1 MIMNWITVGIA
12 LPCLVFVLILLLA
25 GKKRYG
31 TGYAAL
37 NKKEFPLRD
46 MMYMGAYWG
55 YDILKEKHLDLAP
68 RQVERAR
75 QIYGQM
81 SGPREVENKVRL
93 FYIHKLTLL
102 ALLIGA
108 ASLIGL
114 MTAVQGLSAGEA
126 PKPVPVSEMERPK
139 FLEGDKEITY
149 QVVAENEKPEEEA
162 AKDKKKAANQTD
174 AKVKIAI
181 PRQDP
186 TQAELKEALII
197 AKKNVETKPLG
208 KNPDWQHVRTSLDFY
223 EYDEEAGIRL
233 EWDTEDE
240 SVFYLDGE
248 MRSEE
253 RPKDGK
259 TEKVKVTFYYGE
271 EKMDELEKEIYI
283 VPMEYTDA
291 ELRAKAIREASGD
304 INAKTRYVEK
314 DKVVFPD
321 EDAEKDVRMQW
332 YEDTGEAP
340 EDTSS
345 RAIQYFALFFGIAIV
360 VYFAYDQE
368 LNRQIKERKAE
379 IEMEFPI
386 FIDKFVLLLNC
397 GSSVYG
403 ALDQA
408 IQSAI
413 TNDPEKE
420 NHPLYQELITLR
432 QEIQQGISDV
442 DAFENFGRR
451 VRLSSIMKFSSLIGQ
466 AIRKG
471 DKEIS
476 RSLSGLVQEAWE
488 KKKQL
493 AKEKGAQAS
502 TKMMLPLAIMLVA
515 IVVMIM
521 APAVFQM
528 SF

>member
-1 MIMNWITVGIA
+1 MIMNLITIAIA
-12 LPCLVFVLILLLA
+12 LPCLLFVLVLLLA
-25 GKKRYG
+25 GKKQYG

-55 YDILKEKHLDLAP
+55 YNILKEKHLELAP
-68 RQVERAR
+68 RQVEKAR

-114 MTAVQGLSAGEA
+114 MTAVQGLTAGEA
-126 PKPVPVSEMERPK
+126 SEPVAVTEMERPK

-149 QVVAENEKPEEEA
+149 QVVAENEKPEAA
-162 AKDKKKAANQTD
+162 AKDKKAENNQTD

-181 PRQDP
+181 PRQEP
-186 TQAELKEALII
+186 TREELKEALAI
-197 AKKNVETKPLG
+197 AKQNAETKPLG
-208 KNPDWQHVRTSLDFY
+208 KNKDWGAVTTSMDFY
-223 EYDEEAGIRL
+223 EYDKQAGLRL
-233 EWDTEDE
+233 DWDTEDG
-240 SVFYLDGE
+240 SVFYIDGE
-248 MRSEE
+248 MRSAE

-259 TEKVKVTFYYGE
+259 TEKVKVEFYYGD
-271 EKMDELEKEIYI
+271 EKLGEMEKEVYI
-283 VPMEYTDA
+283 LPMEYTDA
-291 ELRAKAIREASGD
+291 ELRARAISEASGD

-314 DKVVFPD
+314 DKVVFPG
-321 EDAEKDVRMQW
+321 EDSEKDVRMQW
-332 YEDTGEAP
+332 FEDTGEAT
-340 EDTSS
+340 EDNGSK
-345 RAIQYFALFFGIAIV
+345 AIQYFALFFGIAIV

-368 LNRQIKERKAE
+368 LTRQIKERKAE

-408 IQSAI
+408 IQSALI
-413 TNDPEKE
+413 NDPEKAS
-420 NHPLYQELITLR
+420 HPLYQELVTLR

-451 VRLSSIMKFSSLIGQ
+451 VRLSNIMKFSSLIGQ

-476 RSLSGLVQEAWE
+476 RSLSGLVKEAWE

-502 TKMMLPLAIMLVA
+502 TKMMFPLAIMLIA

-521 APAVFQM
+521 APAIFQM

>member
-1 MIMNWITVGIA
+1 MIMNWITIAVA
-12 LPCLVFVLILLLA
+12 LPCLIFVLILLLA
-25 GKKRYG
+25 GKKQYG
-31 TGYAAL
+31 TGYSAL

-55 YDILKEKHLDLAP
+55 YNILKEKHLDLAP
-68 RQVERAR
+68 RQVEKAR

-114 MTAVQGLSAGEA
+114 MTAVQGLTAGEA
-126 PKPVPVSEMERPK
+126 PEPVAVTEMERPK

-149 QVVAENEKPEEEA
+149 QVVAENEKPEET
-162 AKDKKKAANQTD
+162 DKNKKPEDNQTD

-186 TQAELKEALII
+186 TPEELKEALVI
-197 AKKNVETKPLG
+197 AKENAETKPLG
-208 KNPDWQHVRTSLDFY
+208 KNSGWDSVTTSMDFY
-223 EYDEEAGIRL
+223 EYDKQAGLRL
-233 EWDTEDE
+233 EWDTEDN
-240 SVFYLDGE
+240 SVFYIDGE

-259 TEKVKVTFYYGE
+259 TEKVTVAFYYGE
-271 EKMDELEKEIYI
+271 EKLDEMEKEIYI
-283 VPMEYTDA
+283 LPMEYTDA
-291 ELRAKAIREASGD
+291 QLRANAIREASGE

-314 DKVVFPD
+314 DKVIFPD
-321 EDAEKDVRMQW
+321 EDSEKDVRMQW
-332 YEDTGEAP
+332 YEDTGEVP
-340 EDTSS
+340 ENNGSK
-345 RAIQYFALFFGIAIV
+345 ALQYFALFFGIAIV

-368 LNRQIKERKAE
+368 LNRQMKERKAE

-408 IQSAI
+408 IQSALL
-413 TNDPEKE
+413 NDPEKE

-471 DKEIS
+471 DREIS